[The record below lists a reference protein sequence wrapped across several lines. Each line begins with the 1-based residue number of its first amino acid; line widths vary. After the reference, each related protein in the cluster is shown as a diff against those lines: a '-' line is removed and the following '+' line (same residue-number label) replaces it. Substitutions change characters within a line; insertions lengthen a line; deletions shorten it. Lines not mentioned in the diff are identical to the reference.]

1 MDKEKYMVIP
11 IDEQETTISF
21 SRSEQELKIW
31 TNDRTVMTKLDKLCK
46 FNPERYTIAETGR
59 NANGEVMDKQY
70 IVSDKTL
77 LSFLPKKRVVKLTDE
92 QKAERAERL
101 RQMRASS

>member
-31 TNDRTVMTKLDKLCK
+31 TNDRTVITKLDKLCDSNSACY
-46 FNPERYTIAETGR
+46 FCMDSAR
-59 NANGEVMDKQY
+59 NVRDEVMAKVY
-70 IVSDKTL
+70 RVSDKTL
-77 LSFLPKKRVVKLTDE
+77 LSFRTKKRVVNLTDE
-92 QKAERAERL
+92 QKAERVARL
-101 RQMRASS
+101 RKVRTS